1 MEENVRQLFDNF
13 LNVSLTVSGMEL
25 EKMDFLLEREKNGKI
40 GEINEKLEVAYEK
53 KNLLELELQKLEL
66 FDRSVDRAR
75 MEKQEKHMRRD
86 SLDRM
91 KKSEYLEE
99 PKPFVKEYS
108 SSKYG
113 SFADNLR
120 AEKKLAEGGNFSTIG
135 DFRSK
140 LLGRLNKLY

>member
-1 MEENVRQLFDNF
+1 MEA
-13 LNVSLTVSGMEL
+13 
-25 EKMDFLLEREKNGKI
+25 LLEREKNGKM
-40 GEINEKLEVAYEK
+40 GEINEKLELAYER

-66 FDRSVDRAR
+66 VDRGR
-75 MEKQEKHMRRD
+75 IEKPERHMRRD
-86 SLDRM
+86 SFDRM

-99 PKPFVKEYS
+99 PKPVVKEYS

-120 AEKKLAEGGNFSTIG
+120 VERNVATGGNFSTIG

-140 LLGRLNKLY
+140 LLGRLNKFY

>member
-1 MEENVRQLFDNF
+1 MEENARQLVDNF
-13 LNVSLTVSGMEL
+13 LSISLNVSGLEL
-25 EKMDFLLEREKNGKI
+25 EKMEALLEREKNGKM
-40 GEINEKLEVAYEK
+40 GEINEKLELAYER

-66 FDRSVDRAR
+66 VDRGR
-75 MEKQEKHMRRD
+75 IEKPERHMRRD
-86 SLDRM
+86 SFDRM

-99 PKPFVKEYS
+99 PKPVVKEYS

-120 AEKKLAEGGNFSTIG
+120 VERNVATGGNFSTIG

-140 LLGRLNKLY
+140 LLGRLNKFY